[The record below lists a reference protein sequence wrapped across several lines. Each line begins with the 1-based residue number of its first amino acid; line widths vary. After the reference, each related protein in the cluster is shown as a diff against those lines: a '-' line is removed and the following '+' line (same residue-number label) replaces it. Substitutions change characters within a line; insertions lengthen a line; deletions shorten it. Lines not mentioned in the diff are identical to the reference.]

1 MVAAAGFMGEGA
13 LEVLSEEGLDA
24 VHARAM
30 TILEE
35 IGTDVRD
42 EPALDILRAQGQ
54 HVDGQ
59 RVRWD
64 REFVAE
70 MVARAPASF
79 TLTPRNPQRALTI
92 GGGSLVLAP
101 SGGSPFCSDLER
113 GRREGSYA
121 DHVELVKLAHAADL
135 LSCLQS
141 GTVEASELDERS
153 RHLDMDAC
161 ILRWSD
167 KPYVCYGTSGPKAR
181 DSVELAA
188 IACGG
193 REAIEQRP
201 AIMGV
206 VNPNSPLVWDHL
218 MVDALREW
226 ATANQPVIVTPFL
239 LAGATAPVSIAGG
252 LALQVAEALSG
263 VALAQTLR
271 PGVPCLFGSF
281 FTAVDMRTGGP
292 AFGTPES
299 VLGTLAGGQLARR
312 YGLPYRGGGGLCSAN
327 ALDAQASAET
337 AMTLWATVLARSDFV
352 LHAAGWLEGG
362 LTTSYEKLVIDLEVL
377 RMFNIIGAGI
387 GVGDEEFAMEAMR
400 EEGPGGMFLAS
411 THTLAHFREWVFMS
425 PIFRSQAYV
434 NWQKQGSPTADQTA
448 TAEWKRLL
456 EGYVDPGIDPG
467 MDEALTEFI
476 ARRKSEIEAE

>member
-1 MVAAAGFMGEGA
+1 MGDGA
-13 LEVLSEEGLDA
+13 LDVLSEEGLDA

-42 EPALDILRAQGQ
+42 EAALDALRAHGQ
-54 HVDGQ
+54 RVDDQ

-64 REFVAE
+64 REFVME
-70 MVARAPASF
+70 MAGRAPSSF
-79 TLTPRNPQRALTI
+79 TLTPRNPQRAVTV
-92 GGGSLVLAP
+92 GGGSLVHAP

-135 LSCLQS
+135 LTCLQS
-141 GTVEASELDERS
+141 GTVEASDLDERS
-153 RHLDMDAC
+153 RHLDMDGS

-181 DSVELAA
+181 DAVDLAA
-188 IACGG
+188 IVCGG
-193 REAIEQRP
+193 RDAIAERP

-206 VNPNSPLVWDHL
+206 VNPNSPLVWDSL

-226 ATANQPVIVTPFL
+226 ATANQPVLVTPFL

-252 LALQVAEALSG
+252 LAIQVAEALSG
-263 VALAQTLR
+263 VALAQILR

-327 ALDAQASAET
+327 AVDAQASAET

-362 LTTSYEKLVIDLEVL
+362 LTTSYEKLVIDLELL
-377 RMFNIIGAGI
+377 RMFSVIALGI
-387 GVGDEEFAMEAMR
+387 GVGDEEFAMEAVR

-434 NWQKQGSPTADQTA
+434 NWAKLGSPTADRTA
-448 TAEWKRLL
+448 TGEWKRLL
-456 EGYVDPGIDPG
+456 ESYTDPGIDSG
-467 MDEALTEFI
+467 ADEAMTEFI
-476 ARRKSEIEAE
+476 ARRKREIEAE

>member
-1 MVAAAGFMGEGA
+1 MGDGA
-13 LEVLSEEGLDA
+13 LDVLSEEGLDA

-42 EPALDILRAQGQ
+42 EGALDALRAQGQ
-54 HVDGQ
+54 RVDDQ

-64 REFVAE
+64 REFVME
-70 MVARAPASF
+70 MAGRAPSSF
-79 TLTPRNPQRALTI
+79 TLTPRNPQRAVTV
-92 GGGSLVLAP
+92 GGGSLVHAP

-135 LSCLQS
+135 LTCLQS
-141 GTVEASELDERS
+141 GTVEASDLDERS
-153 RHLDMDAC
+153 RHLDMDGS

-181 DSVELAA
+181 DAVDLAA
-188 IACGG
+188 IVCGG
-193 REAIEQRP
+193 RDAIAERP

-206 VNPNSPLVWDHL
+206 VNPNSPLVWDSL

-226 ATANQPVIVTPFL
+226 ATANQPVLVTPFL

-252 LALQVAEALSG
+252 LAIQVAEALSG
-263 VALAQTLR
+263 VALAQILR

-327 ALDAQASAET
+327 AVDAQASAET

-362 LTTSYEKLVIDLEVL
+362 LTTSYEKLVIDLELL
-377 RMFNIIGAGI
+377 RMFSVIALGI
-387 GVGDEEFAMEAMR
+387 GVGDEEFAMEAVR

-434 NWQKQGSPTADQTA
+434 NWAKQGSPTADQTA
-448 TAEWKRLL
+448 TGEWKRLL
-456 EGYVDPGIDPG
+456 ESYTDPGIDSG
-467 MDEALTEFI
+467 ADEAMTEFI
-476 ARRKSEIEAE
+476 ARRKREIEAE

>member
-1 MVAAAGFMGEGA
+1 MGDGA
-13 LEVLSEEGLDA
+13 LDVLSEEGLDA

-42 EPALDILRAQGQ
+42 EGALDALRAHGQ
-54 HVDGQ
+54 RVDDQ

-64 REFVAE
+64 REFVME
-70 MVARAPASF
+70 MAGRAPSSF
-79 TLTPRNPQRALTI
+79 TLTPRNPQRAVTV
-92 GGGSLVLAP
+92 GGGSLVHAP

-135 LSCLQS
+135 LTCLQS
-141 GTVEASELDERS
+141 GTVEASDLDERS
-153 RHLDMDAC
+153 RHLDMDGS

-181 DSVELAA
+181 DAVDLAA
-188 IACGG
+188 TVCGG
-193 REAIEQRP
+193 RDAIAERP

-206 VNPNSPLVWDHL
+206 VNPNSPLVWDSL

-226 ATANQPVIVTPFL
+226 ATANQPVLVTPFL

-252 LALQVAEALSG
+252 LAIQVAEALSG
-263 VALAQTLR
+263 VALAQILR

-327 ALDAQASAET
+327 AVDAQASAET

-362 LTTSYEKLVIDLEVL
+362 LTTSYEKLVIDLELL
-377 RMFNIIGAGI
+377 RMFSVIALGI
-387 GVGDEEFAMEAMR
+387 GVGDEEFAMEAVR

-434 NWQKQGSPTADQTA
+434 NWAKQGSPTADRSA

-456 EGYVDPGIDPG
+456 ESYTDPGIDSG
-467 MDEALTEFI
+467 ADEAMTEFI
-476 ARRKSEIEAE
+476 ARRKREIEAE